1 MCENIVVGLIDTFGY
16 EYIDINELI
25 EDDMYIHNFNFKKEG
40 YVFNV
45 DEDIVFESDCLGDKV
60 VISKC
65 KKGCSVV
72 SCTTEVPY
80 SYIQL
85 NTDIDY
91 DSLKGSKLTADV
103 IALLKELENDLYNE
117 VWLKLRLACGVIK
130 E

>member
-1 MCENIVVGLIDTFGY
+1 MCENIVVDLIDTFGY
-16 EYIDINELI
+16 EYIDIDELLK
-25 EDDMYIHNFNFKKEG
+25 DDMYIHSFTFKKEG

-72 SCTTEVPY
+72 SCTIEVPY

-91 DSLKGSKLTADV
+91 DSLKDSKLTADV
-103 IALLKELENDLYNE
+103 IALLKELENDLYDE
-117 VWLKLRLACGVIK
+117 VWLKLRLVCGVIK